1 MCCHHRHSGLG
12 LIILGLLIAGSSAFC
27 HFGGR
32 CHRAEFERHV
42 AEVCVK
48 AAEQVHK

>member
-1 MCCHHRHSGLG
+1 MCCHHRYHGFGLIVLG
-12 LIILGLLIAGSSAFC
+12 LIVASAGVAH
-27 HFGGR
+27 HFYGGCR
-32 CHRAEFERHV
+32 RAEFERHV